1 MGRRLGSLQELA
13 LCKITVRLVCDG
25 RALRLRLLRM
35 SLLVSQWLRPIVNTS
50 SQLDYLLNDVC
61 MTLAMVEAPEVV
73 VPAPWSDKKD
83 DNSEEAPRVQL
94 NHERSIT
101 TSLRRTVAHLYRV
114 GGVLALFRG
123 IAVHV
128 CIGIG
133 IILTA
138 MPVYMLFKKSH
149 DDAVDA
155 GLENTLSHQLGHF
168 AFETILTII
177 AGEICT
183 SMSTAWVH
191 IVISQPSLR
200 IWWRRLP
207 PFLPT
212 LRATFVVVAYQNF
225 SETFVNLLMPILL
238 KHALGLHGKPPAT
251 TDSTLS
257 SRNILL
263 ALIWLFVCVLN
274 QVVCV
279 PFHVAVT
286 RIQASLLPEEE
297 ETIVSF
303 DRSFGTSGSNG
314 LRPGLLAESRGALSF
329 REAWRSVTWSEMRRI
344 WIFSSKILA
353 VQICVNGMF
362 WLIGGKN
369 AWPSGWDPRLI

>member
-1 MGRRLGSLQELA
+1 
-13 LCKITVRLVCDG
+13 
-25 RALRLRLLRM
+25 
-35 SLLVSQWLRPIVNTS
+35 
-50 SQLDYLLNDVC
+50 
-61 MTLAMVEAPEVV
+61 MTLAMIEAPEVV

-83 DNSEEAPRVQL
+83 DNSEQTPRVQL

-128 CIGIG
+128 CTGIG

-138 MPVYMLFKKSH
+138 MPVYALFKKAH
-149 DDAVDA
+149 DDAVDD
-155 GLENTLSHQLGHF
+155 GLEHTLSHQLGHF
-168 AFETILTII
+168 AFETVLSVF
-177 AGEICT
+177 AGLLFT
-183 SMSTAWVH
+183 TLSTAWVH

-207 PFLPT
+207 PFFPT
-212 LRATFVVVAYQNF
+212 LRATFAVVAYQNL
-225 SETFVNLLMPILL
+225 SNTFVNLLTPILL
-238 KHALGLHGKPPAT
+238 KHAFGLYGKPFAT
-251 TDSTLS
+251 YSTFS

-263 ALIWLFVCVLN
+263 TLVWLFVCVLN
-274 QVVCV
+274 QVACV

-303 DRSFGTSGSNG
+303 DRSFGTSGANG

-344 WIFSSKILA
+344 WIFSAKILV

-362 WLIGGKN
+362 WLVGGKN
-369 AWPSGWDPRLI
+369 AWPSSWDPRLV